1 LTLRWRTKNQPVAG
15 GRKNRPAG
23 PACRIERQARRP
35 EKCFNGLRP
44 PDALAAPG
52 GFSISTT
59 EVRAMQRRM
68 TWKEFCFVLPLLVLV
83 SVFSLYPIISS
94 FVYTLFDYQTN
105 NQTKNALY
113 TGATLNAELYAEDC
127 DYLAYYLG
135 KDVANVDAADQ
146 PTLTALQEKMTGQK
160 ALYADGEKTLSLS
173 TATDAEISAL
183 IVEARQTAETLADKY
198 PDLRFVT
205 KGPQIL
211 DEMETCLVGSNFI
224 GLSAYGRLMN
234 DSRFGQAVGN
244 TFEFTIISVAIELVL
259 GMALALI
266 MNKAMKG
273 IGLVRTTALIPWA
286 IPTAV
291 SALIWCYLYD
301 GTSGVVAMVFAKI
314 GIIGS
319 PELLLT
325 TAGGTMF
332 SAILADVWKTTPYM
346 ALLLLAGLQVIDRGL
361 YESSSIDGAGPVRT
375 FTSITLPLLKPSMLV
390 ALLFRTLDAF
400 RVYDLIAVLT
410 KGTPETLSI
419 YAYKMMIGQS
429 NYGYGSVIVVA
440 MFVLVALIAF
450 LYVKVLGAEL
460 MQD

>member
-1 LTLRWRTKNQPVAG
+1 
-15 GRKNRPAG
+15 
-23 PACRIERQARRP
+23 
-35 EKCFNGLRP
+35 
-44 PDALAAPG
+44 
-52 GFSISTT
+52 
-59 EVRAMQRRM
+59 M
-68 TWKEFCFVLPLLVLV
+68 TWKEFCFVLPLLLLV

-105 NQTKNALY
+105 NQSKNALY

-135 KDVANVDAADQ
+135 KDIPNVDEADRPALTTLQ
-146 PTLTALQEKMTGQK
+146 ETLTAQK
-160 ALYADGEKTLSLS
+160 EYYADAEKTLALS
-173 TATDAEISAL
+173 AATGEEITAL
-183 IVEARQTAETLADKY
+183 IDEVRQTAASLAEKY
-198 PDLRFVT
+198 PDLRIVT
-205 KGPQIL
+205 KSPQLL
-211 DEMETCLVGSNFI
+211 DEMETCLVSSNFI
-224 GLSAYGRLMN
+224 GLSAYGRLFQ
-234 DSRFGQAVGN
+234 DSRFRESVVN
-244 TFEFTIISVAIELVL
+244 TVIFTVISVAVELVL

-266 MNKAMKG
+266 MDKAMRG
-273 IGLVRTTALIPWA
+273 IGVVRTTALIPWA

-301 GTSGVVAMVFAKI
+301 GTSGVVAMIFTRL
-314 GIIGS
+314 GIIS
-319 PELLLT
+319 APELLLT

-361 YESSSIDGAGPVRT
+361 YESSAIDGAGPVRT
-375 FTSITLPLLKPSMLV
+375 FTSITLPLLKSSMLV

-440 MFVLVALIAF
+440 MFALVALIAF
-450 LYVKVLGAEL
+450 VFVKVLGAEL
-460 MQD
+460 IRE

>member
-1 LTLRWRTKNQPVAG
+1 
-15 GRKNRPAG
+15 
-23 PACRIERQARRP
+23 
-35 EKCFNGLRP
+35 
-44 PDALAAPG
+44 
-52 GFSISTT
+52 
-59 EVRAMQRRM
+59 MQRRM
-68 TWKEFCFVLPLLVLV
+68 TWKEFMFVLPLLLLV
-83 SVFSLYPIISS
+83 SVFSLYPILSS

-113 TGATLNAELYAEDC
+113 TGATLNAQLYAEDC
-127 DYLAYYLG
+127 DYLAYYLR
-135 KDVANVDAADQ
+135 KDMQSVSEADQ
-146 PTLTALQEKMTGQK
+146 PTLTALEEKLTAQK
-160 ALYADGEKTLSLS
+160 ERYESGEKTLSL
-173 TATDAEISAL
+173 TGTTEAEITAL
-183 IVEARQTAETLADKY
+183 IAETRQTVETLSASY
-198 PDLRFVT
+198 PDLRIVT
-205 KGPQIL
+205 KSPQL
-211 DEMETCLVGSNFI
+211 LAEMETCLVSSNFI
-224 GLSAYGRLMN
+224 GLSNYGVLFQ

-244 TFEFTIISVAIELVL
+244 TFVFTVISVSVELLL

-266 MNKAMKG
+266 MDKAMKG

-301 GTSGVVAMVFAKI
+301 GTSGVVAMVFAKL
-314 GIIGS
+314 GIIAS

-361 YESSSIDGAGPVRT
+361 YESSAIDGAGPVRT

-440 MFVLVALIAF
+440 MFALVALIAF
-450 LYVKVLGAEL
+450 VYVKVLGAEL
-460 MQD
+460 IQE